1 MESRRNDPPSFCLY
15 FRWFPSGLAALLVA
29 TVSLWMVLLDWL
41 RPGGTRPSLRVFA
54 GIVLRL
60 AGLVLLESIRGF
72 IPFRVLA
79 MKP

>member
-1 MESRRNDPPSFCLY
+1 
-15 FRWFPSGLAALLVA
+15 
-29 TVSLWMVLLDWL
+29 MVLLDWL

-60 AGLVLLESIRGF
+60 AGLVLLESICGF